1 VFCGGRIAVGRGAS
15 MMGAT
20 VEDGWFS
27 LVALCELGDVS
38 NGVPSSSF
46 TPFTSAVG
54 LRLGFVIGMAD
65 LVTVRD
71 AIALARAR

>member
-20 VEDGWFS
+20 VEDGWFA
-27 LVALCELGDVS
+27 LVALCELGEVS
-38 NGVPSSSF
+38 SGAPSSSLV
-46 TPFTSAVG
+46 PFISVAG
-54 LRLGFVIGMAD
+54 LELGFVIGMAD
-65 LVTVRD
+65 LVTVRE

>member
-1 VFCGGRIAVGRGAS
+1 MFCGGRIAVGRGAS

-20 VEDGWFS
+20 VDDGWFA
-27 LVALCELGDVS
+27 LMALCELGEVS
-38 NGVPSSSF
+38 KGGPSSPLISV
-46 TPFTSAVG
+46 PG
-54 LRLGFVIGMAD
+54 LELGFVIGMAD